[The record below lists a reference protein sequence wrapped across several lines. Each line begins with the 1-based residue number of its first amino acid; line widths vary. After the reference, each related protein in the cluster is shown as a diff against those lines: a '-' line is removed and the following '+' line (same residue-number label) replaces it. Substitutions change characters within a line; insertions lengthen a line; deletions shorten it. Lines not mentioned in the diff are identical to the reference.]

1 MSVHSKV
8 TLADISAAAGVSR
21 ATASMIL
28 SGRGDVS
35 FASATIRKV
44 RTAAAD
50 LGYVSTTRKKA
61 CMLLSAKS
69 VLIICP
75 NIINLYYSSI
85 VQAIQQ
91 AAAQKNYSTVITTTY
106 RDAQS
111 EAAILHMAAES
122 HLAGIIF
129 TMMPQST
136 QLVERI
142 NAICPVVVI
151 GDRNA
156 SLNVDT
162 VELDNYSAGV
172 LIARHMIELGHKHIA
187 YISTTLNDSNSARV
201 RRLEGVQHTYATG
214 CPQGTVLVKSTD
226 ISPEQELNDLSIEHR
241 VGYELTMATLPNKK
255 ITAFIAVND
264 MVAYGV
270 LNAISA
276 AGYSVPHDYSV
287 CGFDNLFPS
296 QFPPLGLTTVEH
308 YIVDKG
314 RNAFEILHNKITHA
328 SSDRNITRVEFK
340 HHLIVRGSTATP
352 RSSVAHAGK
361 VPTT

>member
-1 MSVHSKV
+1 MSKGPKV
-8 TLADISAAAGVSR
+8 TLADISAATGVSR

-28 SGRGDVS
+28 SGRSDVS
-35 FASATIRKV
+35 FTDDTVRKV
-44 RTAAAD
+44 RDAAEALHYIPAVRKRASRL
-50 LGYVSTTRKKA
+50 LGGAGSKT
-61 CMLLSAKS
+61 

-75 NIINLYYSSI
+75 NISNGYYSSI

-91 AAAQKNYSTVITTTY
+91 AAAQKKFTTVIATTY

-111 EAAILHMAAES
+111 EADMLHMAADS
-122 HLAGIIF
+122 AIAGIIF

-142 NAICPVVVI
+142 NATCPVVVI

-156 SLNVDT
+156 SLSVDT

-172 LIARHMIELGHKHIA
+172 LIAKHMINLGHTHIA
-187 YISTTLNDSNSARV
+187 YISTTLDASNSARV
-201 RRLEGVQHTYATG
+201 RRLEGVQHSYAAE
-214 CPQGTVLVKSTD
+214 CPQGSVMVKSTD
-226 ISPEQELNDLSIEHR
+226 ISPEVELHDLAVEHR
-241 VGYELTMATLPNKK
+241 VGYELTMTCLPNKK
-255 ITAFIAVND
+255 ITAFVAVND

-270 LNAISA
+270 LNALISA
-276 AGYSVPHDYSV
+276 GYKVPADYSV

-314 RNAFEILHNKITHA
+314 RNAFEILHNKLTDKSA
-328 SSDRNITRVEFK
+328 DRNITRVEFK
-340 HHLIVRGSTATP
+340 HHLIVRGSTGPA
-352 RSSVAHAGK
+352 RL
-361 VPTT
+361 